1 MTRSLRFLILLSALA
16 TGTACD
22 GKSGSGKSGN
32 TKGDAGSDD
41 AGSIKGGSDD
51 AGSTQGDGGKT
62 TSAAAAEACKVVVK
76 DADCDKTQ
84 RPFVFVH
91 GTYGSGDNIANVA
104 MLFGSNGYCQDRF
117 VAIEY
122 NSLNFLTG
130 GTTTPEG
137 DGSLDALIDKVRKDT
152 GFDQV
157 DLAGH
162 SQGTGHCDNY
172 MKDPAHAAKVAHY
185 INFSGGGTVPND
197 VHSLSLSSEND
208 LMGVPHHAPNAEK
221 MVTFTDEDHFGVAAS
236 KNAFVAVWKYL
247 HDDKDPE
254 YTEIQ
259 CGEDPITLE
268 GISESFADNTVIAG
282 NKIEVR
288 ELDLQGDPRAVAKP
302 SMVITPGDDG
312 HIAPIKLKR
321 LVQYDFRAIDAD
333 GKTIGHLFYSPFKR
347 SNRLARFLSP
357 SHNAIVAGNSTD
369 KAVKGDGFSALVTRN
384 LAGAFRRDLGD
395 SLKINGEEVLTDA
408 NAGKTQIVVGLFISD
423 QNMNGMTDLGGVSPS
438 TFLMLT
444 DVFMDASKPAW
455 LGIEWTP
462 AGGTTTKMT
471 IPNWPSSTEGLL
483 SLSFQ

>member
-1 MTRSLRFLILLSALA
+1 MTRSLRFLMLVSVLA
-16 TGTACD
+16 TWTACN
-22 GKSGSGKSGN
+22 GSSGSGKSGDTN
-32 TKGDAGSDD
+32 ASTDD
-41 AGSIKGGSDD
+41 AGSPKGDSG
-51 AGSTQGDGGKT
+51 QT
-62 TSAAAAEACKVVVK
+62 TSVSPPDSCKVVVK
-76 DADCDKTQ
+76 DEDCDKKQ

-137 DGSLDALIDKVRKDT
+137 DGSLDALIDKVLKDT

-172 MKDPAHAAKVAHY
+172 LKDPAHAAKVAHY
-185 INFSGGGTVPND
+185 INFSGAGMVPNN
-197 VHSLSLSSEND
+197 VASLSLSSEND
-208 LMGVPHHAPNAEK
+208 LMGTTHHAPNADK
-221 MVTFTDEDHFGVAAS
+221 AVTFKDEDHFGVAAS
-236 KNAFVAVWKYL
+236 TRAFVAVWKYL

-259 CGEDPITLE
+259 CGADPITLE
-268 GISESFADNTVIAG
+268 GIAESFADNTVIPG

-288 ELDLQGDPRAVAKP
+288 EVDIKGDPRAMGKP
-302 SMVITPGDDG
+302 SMVITPADDG
-312 HIAPIKLKR
+312 HIAPVKLKR
-321 LVQYDFRAIDAD
+321 LVQYDFRAIDPD
-333 GKTIGHLFYSPFKR
+333 GKTIGHLYFSPFKR

-357 SHNAIVAGNSTD
+357 SHNATVAGNSTD

-384 LAGAFRRDLGD
+384 LAGAFRHDLGD
-395 SLKINGEEVLTDA
+395 SMKINGDEVLTDD
-408 NAGKTQIVVGLFISD
+408 NAGKTQIVVGLFVSD
-423 QNMNGMTDLGGVSPS
+423 QNMNGMTDLGGMSPA

-444 DVFMDASKPAW
+444 DAFIDASKPKW
-455 LGIEWTP
+455 LEIEWTP

-483 SLSFQ
+483 SLMFQ